1 MNNSPKIPGTE
12 YYLNEKSTRILQ
24 ITIFASKTKT
34 QSMATIALQG
44 NPIHTFGTLPE
55 VGSFSPDFLLTKTDL
70 SDVSLSAYQGKKIL
84 LNIFPS
90 LDTAVCATSV
100 RKFNAEA
107 EKHQN
112 TVVLCV
118 SKDLPFAHAR
128 FCSTE
133 GLSNVIPVSELR
145 NASFG
150 NNFGVV
156 ITDGPLAGLF
166 SRAVVVVDEKG
177 KVIYSEQVPDIV
189 QEPNYEA
196 ALASLK

>member
-1 MNNSPKIPGTE
+1 
-12 YYLNEKSTRILQ
+12 
-24 ITIFASKTKT
+24 
-34 QSMATIALQG
+34 MATIALNG
-44 NPIHTFGTLPE
+44 NPIHTIGMLPKTGD
-55 VGSFSPDFLLTKTDL
+55 VSPDFLLTKTDL
-70 SDVSLSAYQGKKIL
+70 SDVSLSAYKGKRIL

-107 EKHQN
+107 EKLAD

-118 SKDLPFAHAR
+118 SKDLPFAHGR
-128 FCSTE
+128 FCTVE
-133 GLSNVIPVSELR
+133 GLNNVIPLSELR
-145 NASFG
+145 NTAFG
-150 NNFGVV
+150 NDFGVL

-166 SRAVVVVDEKG
+166 SRAVVVLDATG

-189 QEPNYEA
+189 QEPDYAA